1 MSYLDDPD
9 VQAFTSPNDKLGK
22 ELENPNVRKY
32 LSYLNANEGS
42 PKANQTVDYREF
54 NDYSKHPNIAVPF
67 NKKGDVSTAAGK
79 YQFLN
84 STWND
89 VSKKHNLKDFSE
101 ENQDKG
107 AVALLQDIG
116 ALDDVRKGNFS
127 QANEKAKNIW
137 ASLRG
142 STIGAATGQKTNKAD
157 QYSHILKG
165 YDSDPDVMAFST
177 KPVESKPLETK
188 EKPKSFTEEFKKP
201 FENFGLNEFQTESMI
216 YNVAQLTNPLQA
228 VEATKNLYEKSK
240 NIVTGLGNLVENPKE
255 TLINAYKE
263 ITENPGKFLGQTV
276 KGIIY
281 DPETLLP
288 VGGVAKVSKPVAQQ
302 ITERGSVGASGVTKK
317 MILQSAM
324 DIASPELKKDLAEK
338 FAKGDTALLNE
349 KALNNI
355 LEADQ
360 LPIPIRYTEGQATE
374 NPSLISRER
383 NERGFK
389 EQYVER
395 FNEQNRALSENA
407 VAIKE
412 KVSPN
417 VNTTDYVADAQE
429 LIDAIK
435 KKKQENVKATND
447 AYLELKNAS
456 GGKFPIDGKA
466 FADNAIN
473 VLNKEDRFDYLPKTI
488 QKKLTEYASGTKEMN
503 FNLFENL
510 RTDLATDIRKAKQA
524 GDGNQ
529 AYVLG
534 QVRNELENLPLK
546 GEAANLK
553 PLADKARTLAKDDF
567 DLEKSNVAYS
577 RVINNVADTK
587 NFVEEAVIQSKNKD
601 FANTL
606 NLISENPQALEH
618 LRSGTLDYIINKS
631 KDASG
636 NFSTSQFNKYIN
648 NLDVN
653 KKLFALF
660 GEDAEVIRRLA
671 RAGQRIEARPKGS
684 FVNESNTAT
693 ALGSFAKQYAGR
705 LLESV
710 PGAKIVSAPYN
721 IAKEVIEERKAK
733 KQVVESLKPG
743 AGTKLKDIGKK

>member
-9 VQAFTSPNDKLGK
+9 VQAFAPTSDKLGK

-42 PKANQTVDYREF
+42 PKANQTVGYKEF
-54 NDYSKHPNIAVPF
+54 NDLSKHPNIAVPF

-84 STWND
+84 TTWND

-107 AVALLQDIG
+107 AVALLQDIN
-116 ALDDVRKGNFS
+116 ALEDVKKGNFS
-127 QANEKAKNIW
+127 KANEKAKNIW
-137 ASLRG
+137 ASLPG

-165 YDSDPDVMAFST
+165 YESDPDVMAFST
-177 KPVESKPLETK
+177 KPTETKSTTTK
-188 EKPKSFTEEFKKP
+188 EKPKSFVEEVKKP
-201 FENFGLNEFQTESMI
+201 FETFGLEEFQKESII
-216 YNVAQLTNPLQA
+216 YNIAQLTNPLQA
-228 VEATKNLYEKSK
+228 AEATKNLYEKGK

-263 ITENPGKFLGQTV
+263 ITENPGKFVGQTI

-288 VGGVAKVSKPVAQQ
+288 IGGVAKVSKPVSQQ
-302 ITERGSVGASGVTKK
+302 MAERGSVGAAGVTNK
-317 MILQSAM
+317 MTLQAAM
-324 DIASPELKKDLAEK
+324 DIASPELKRDLAEK

-349 KALNNI
+349 KALNNV

-360 LPIPIRYTEGQATE
+360 LPIPIRLTEGQAAE
-374 NPSLISRER
+374 NPTLISRER

-389 EQYVER
+389 EQYVQR
-395 FNEQNRALSENA
+395 FNEQNKLLGENA

-417 VNTTDYVADAQE
+417 INTTDFVADAQE
-429 LIDAIK
+429 LIDAIS
-435 KKKQENVKATND
+435 KKKQANVKATQD
-447 AYLELKNAS
+447 AYKALEKAS
-456 GGKFPIDGKA
+456 GGKFPIDGKT
-466 FADNAIN
+466 FADNAIA
-473 VLNKEDRFDYLPKTI
+473 VLNKEDRFDYLPSTM
-488 QKKLTEYASGTKEMN
+488 QKKLNDYASGKKEMN

-510 RTDLATDIRKAKQA
+510 RTDLAAEIRKAQRS

-553 PLADKARTLAKDDF
+553 PLADKARATAKADF

-577 RVINNVADTK
+577 RVVNDIADSK
-587 NFVEEAVIQSKNKD
+587 NFVEDAVIRSKNKD

-606 NLISENPQALEH
+606 NLISDNPQALEH

-636 NFSTSQFNKYIN
+636 NFSTGQFNKYIN

-660 GEDAEVIRRLA
+660 GEDAEVIRNLA
-671 RAGQRIEARPKGS
+671 RTGQRIEARPKGS

-705 LLESV
+705 LLENI
-710 PGAKIVSAPYN
+710 PGAKTVAAPYN

-733 KQVVESLKPG
+733 KQVAESLKPG

>member
-1 MSYLDDPD
+1 MSYANDPD
-9 VQAFTSPNDKLGK
+9 IQAFTPPSDKLGK

-32 LSYLNANEGS
+32 LAYLNANEGS
-42 PKANQTVDYREF
+42 PKANQTVGYKEF
-54 NDYSKHPNIAVPF
+54 NDLSKHPNIAVPF

-107 AVALLQDIG
+107 AVALLQDIN
-116 ALDDVRKGNFS
+116 ALEDVKKGNFS
-127 QANEKAKNIW
+127 KANEKAKNVW
-137 ASLRG
+137 ASLPG
-142 STIGAATGQKTNKAD
+142 STIGASTGQKTNKAD

-165 YDSDPDVMAFST
+165 YDTDPDVMAFST
-177 KPVESKPLETK
+177 KPAEAKPTTAK
-188 EKPKSFTEEFKKP
+188 EKPKSFFEEVKKP
-201 FENFGLNEFQTESMI
+201 FETFGIEEFQKESII
-216 YNVAQLTNPLQA
+216 YNIAQLTNPLQVA
-228 VEATKNLYEKSK
+228 GATKNLYEKNK
-240 NIVTGLGNLVENPKE
+240 NILTALGNFVENPKE

-263 ITENPGKFLGQTV
+263 ITENPGKFVGQTI

-281 DPETLLP
+281 DPETLVP
-288 VGGVAKVSKPVAQQ
+288 IGGVAKISKPVSQQ
-302 ITERGSVGASGVTKK
+302 MVERGSVGASGVTNK
-317 MILQSAM
+317 MTLQAAM
-324 DIASPELKKDLAEK
+324 DIASPELRKDLAER
-338 FAKGDTALLNE
+338 FSKGDTALLNE
-349 KALNNI
+349 KALNNV

-360 LPIPIRYTEGQATE
+360 LPIPVRLTEGQASE
-374 NPSLISRER
+374 NPILISRER

-389 EQYVER
+389 EQYVQR
-395 FNEQNRALSENA
+395 FNEQNKLLSENA

-417 VNTTDYVADAQE
+417 INTTDFVADAQE
-429 LIDAIK
+429 LIDAIS
-435 KKKQENVKATND
+435 KKKQANVKATQN
-447 AYLELKNAS
+447 AYKELEKAS
-456 GGKFPIDGKA
+456 GGKFPIDGKT

-473 VLNKEDRFDYLPKTI
+473 VLNKEDRFDYLPGTI
-488 QKKLTEYASGTKEMN
+488 QKKLNDYASGKKEMN

-510 RTDLATDIRKAKQA
+510 RTDLAAEIRKAQKA

-546 GEAANLK
+546 GEVANLK
-553 PLADKARTLAKDDF
+553 PLADKARSLAKDDF
-567 DLEKSNVAYS
+567 DLEKNNLAYS
-577 RVINNVADTK
+577 RVVNDIADSK
-587 NFVEEAVIQSKNKD
+587 NFVEDVVIRSKNKD

-606 NLISENPQALEH
+606 NLISDNPQALEH

-636 NFSTSQFNKYIN
+636 NFSTGQFNKYIN

-660 GEDAEVIRRLA
+660 GEDSEVIRNLA
-671 RAGQRIEARPKGS
+671 RTGQRIEARPKGS

-705 LLESV
+705 LLENI
-710 PGAKIVSAPYN
+710 PGARTVAAPYN

-733 KQVVESLKPG
+733 KQVAESLKPG